1 MTKRTDSRG
10 YSDPK
15 VFASS
20 RSECLRIARPKA
32 GLFVVIPMRQAGL
45 PAPTSEQN
53 KAWGPDAMDRSATP
67 SIAIAQVTLILPAY
81 PTRFGSASRQR
92 HVASTS
98 KAFCLN
104 AFCCDWLIRDCKR
117 TLSPFHRRVVTT
129 YALELGAAGDGDNRD
144 HTFSAFRAPRYSI
157 HEILPITAN

>member
-1 MTKRTDSRG
+1 M
-10 YSDPK
+10 
-15 VFASS
+15 FAN
-20 RSECLRIARPKA
+20 RPAKSQA
-32 GLFVVIPMRQAGL
+32 FVVIPMRQAGL

-53 KAWGPDAMDRSATP
+53 KAWGPDAMDRSATH
-67 SIAIAQVTLILPAY
+67 SIANSSSSSNFTGAPDTIWERIASKTRRKYFESVLFKRVLLRLAY
-81 PTRFGSASRQR
+81 Q
-92 HVASTS
+92 
-98 KAFCLN
+98 
-104 AFCCDWLIRDCKR
+104 DCKR

>member
-1 MTKRTDSRG
+1 
-10 YSDPK
+10 
-15 VFASS
+15 
-20 RSECLRIARPKA
+20 
-32 GLFVVIPMRQAGL
+32 MRQAGL

-67 SIAIAQVTLILPAY
+67 SIANSSSSSNFAGAPDTIWERIA
-81 PTRFGSASRQR
+81 R

-129 YALELGAAGDGDNRD
+129 YALELGAAGDSDNRD

-157 HEILPITAN
+157 HEILPITLTELFEANSCNIDP